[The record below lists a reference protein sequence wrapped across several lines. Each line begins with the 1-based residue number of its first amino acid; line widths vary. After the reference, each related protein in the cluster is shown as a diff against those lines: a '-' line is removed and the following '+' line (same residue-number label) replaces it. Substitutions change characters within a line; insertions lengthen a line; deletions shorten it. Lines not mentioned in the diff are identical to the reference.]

1 MKEIKD
7 LIIIGAGPAGLT
19 AGIYAGRARV
29 STLILEKG
37 VPGGTIILSDR
48 IENYPGFTGSSPFEL
63 METMRKQ
70 AEGFG
75 AEIKQGEVIGLSKE
89 NGLWRVKTERE
100 EHLARAVIVATGT
113 THKKLGIPGEEEF
126 TGRGVS
132 FCATCDGPFFKG
144 KEVVLIGTGN
154 SGIQEGIFLLKYV
167 SKITFVE
174 FLPYITADKILQEEI
189 REKKNVEFLLE
200 HIVTSINGKER
211 VESVDVRNQK
221 TGETKTLFC
230 SGVFIYAGL
239 QPNTSF
245 LKGVLELDDQGYIK
259 TSQSF
264 ETSEKGVFAAGDVRA
279 LAFQQVIVA
288 AGDGA
293 TAAHSA
299 IKYIENLKKS

>member
-1 MKEIKD
+1 MKEVMD

-37 VPGGTIILSDR
+37 IPGGTIILSDR
-48 IENYPGFTGSSPFEL
+48 IENYPGFLSSSPFEL
-63 METMRKQ
+63 MEIMRKQ
-70 AEGFG
+70 AESFG
-75 AEIKQGEVIGLSKE
+75 AVIVQGEVIGLSKD
-89 NGLWRVKTERE
+89 NGLWRVKTETE
-100 EHLARAVIVATGT
+100 EFFARAVIVATGT
-113 THKKLGIPGEEEF
+113 THKKLGVPGEDRF

-144 KEVVLIGTGN
+144 KNVVVVGTGN

-174 FLPYITADKILQEEI
+174 FLPYLTADKILQEEI
-189 REKKNVEFLLE
+189 QKSSNVEFLLE
-200 HIVTSINGKER
+200 HVVTSINGENM
-211 VESVDVRNQK
+211 VESVEVKSLK
-221 TGETKTLFC
+221 TGETKIIPC

-245 LKGVLELDDQGYIK
+245 LKGIVELTENGYIK
-259 TSQSF
+259 TDSNL
-264 ETSEKGVFAAGDVRA
+264 ETSEKGLFAAGDVRA
-279 LAFQQVIVA
+279 NAFQQVVVA

-299 IKYIENLKKS
+299 IKYIENSKKS

>member
-7 LIIIGAGPAGLT
+7 LIIIGAGPAGLS
-19 AGIYAGRARV
+19 AGIYTGRARI

-63 METMRKQ
+63 MERMRKQ
-70 AEGFG
+70 AESFG
-75 AEIKQGEVIGLSKE
+75 AEIRQGEVIGISKE
-89 NGLWRVKTERE
+89 NGIWKVKTETE
-100 EHLARAVIVATGT
+100 EYHSRAVIIATGT
-113 THKKLGIPGEEEF
+113 THKKLGIPGEEELI
-126 TGRGVS
+126 GRGVS

-144 KEVVLIGTGN
+144 KEVVVIGTGN
-154 SGIQEGIFLLKYV
+154 SGVQEGIFLLKYV

-211 VESVDVRNQK
+211 VESVEVKNLK
-221 TGETKTLFC
+221 TGEKRIIPC

-245 LKGVLELDDQGYIK
+245 LKGILELDEQGYIK
-259 TSQSF
+259 TNQNL

-279 LAFQQVIVA
+279 FAFQQVIVA